1 MIETRLL
8 HYFLAVAREQ
18 NITKAAQTLFISQS
32 TLSKQMMDLEKQ
44 LGTQL
49 FIRGKRKV
57 TLTED
62 GVFFRSRAREIMKL
76 LENTETALHTDT
88 KNLNGDIF
96 IGCGET
102 VAMDSIAGLMAEFHQ
117 QYPDVKFHTYS
128 GDADAVIER
137 IDKGLCDMGLLLGPV
152 RQEKYDYLNLHQ
164 KDIYGLLM
172 PADCRLAAQ
181 DTINIDQ
188 LKSLP
193 MILADQTFY
202 GQVRRRCPEC
212 SRYLQSDLQCHFSG
226 RARHRL
232 RPLLRPSRKYKRPQA
247 YLSSH
252 QSRIIRRTVHCHKKI
267 PGILTCCQRILRK
280 AERILQTG
288 PGKLPFRSF
297 GYLNSSFSCTA
308 KNAAA
313 SFRYRRL

>member
-76 LENTETALHTDT
+76 LENTETALHTDAQ
-88 KNLNGDIF
+88 NLNGDIF

-202 GQVRRRCPEC
+202 GHQ
-212 SRYLQSDLQCHFSG
+212 DLDWFGEDALNVVATYNLIYNATFLVEHGVGYALCFD
-226 RARHRL
+226 RL
-232 RPLLRPSRKYKRPQA
+232 VN
-247 YLSSH
+247 
-252 QSRIIRRTVHCHKKI
+252 TN
-267 PGILTCCQRILRK
+267 G
-280 AERILQTG
+280 
-288 PGKLPFRSF
+288 
-297 GYLNSSFSCTA
+297 
-308 KNAAA
+308 
-313 SFRYRRL
+313 RRLIFRPISPELSVGLYIVTKKYQVFSPAAREFYERLKESAKQARANSLSDPSAI